1 MGEAELRTFE
11 AFCDTLYTS
20 PNAEERNKA
29 EAALVQL
36 STTPEYI
43 PRCQFVLSNS
53 QMPYAQL
60 VASNALKKLLQ
71 TSWNHLTPPQ
81 RVEYRNYA
89 LNFLA
94 NQGPGLQGF
103 VAASL
108 VQLVACV
115 TKLGWMEIEDHT
127 QVLHEVG
134 RFLQATPG
142 HLVLG
147 IQVHTQRAPAR
158 RHTQLHTQLT
168 SSYSFSHMTPS
179 TISCPWRTYRSCIRW

>member
-134 RFLQATPG
+134 RFLHIAIRCGSARCLEHHVAAGAFLRVKPEISAPCLPQTDP
-142 HLVLG
+142 LVLAM
-147 IQVHTQRAPAR
+147 V
-158 RHTQLHTQLT
+158 
-168 SSYSFSHMTPS
+168 TPHLD
-179 TISCPWRTYRSCIRW
+179 

>member
-147 IQVHTQRAPAR
+147 IQVHTQRGAR
-158 RHTQLHTQLT
+158 QHACTHNYTHNSHPPTPFLT
-168 SSYSFSHMTPS
+168 
-179 TISCPWRTYRSCIRW
+179 